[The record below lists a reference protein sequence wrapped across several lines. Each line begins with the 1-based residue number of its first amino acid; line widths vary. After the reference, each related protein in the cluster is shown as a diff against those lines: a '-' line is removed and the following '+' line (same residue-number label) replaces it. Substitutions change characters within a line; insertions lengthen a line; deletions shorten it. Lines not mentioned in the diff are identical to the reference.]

1 MGAMY
6 GRFVDMAEKK
16 HACPLCSRGFDPTL
30 ESQFTAKVS
39 TGTMLLK
46 VVLSRITVKMVRC

>member
-30 ESQFTAKVS
+30 ESQFTAKV
-39 TGTMLLK
+39 TIRTTLLK
-46 VVLSRITVKMVRC
+46 VALSRTTVKVF

>member
-16 HACPLCSRGFDPTL
+16 HACPLCSRGFDPTQ
-30 ESQFTAKVS
+30 ESQFTAKV
-39 TGTMLLK
+39 TTRITLLK
-46 VVLSRITVKMVRC
+46 VVLSCTTVKMF

>member
-30 ESQFTAKVS
+30 ETQFTAKVIVR
-39 TGTMLLK
+39 TILLE
-46 VVLSRITVKMVRC
+46 RCIFQATVKI